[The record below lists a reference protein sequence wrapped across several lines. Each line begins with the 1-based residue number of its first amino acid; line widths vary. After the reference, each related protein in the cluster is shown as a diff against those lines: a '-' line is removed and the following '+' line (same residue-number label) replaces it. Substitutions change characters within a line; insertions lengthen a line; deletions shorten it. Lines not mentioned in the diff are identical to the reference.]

1 VDGSGVGASGKQTQ
15 LKMEHPMQI
24 LKKSTISVMVAA
36 AFAATNSIPSMA
48 LEVTYQP
55 YIQPGDASD
64 FAPHDLKV
72 IAWQTDETTP
82 NSASYTVEYGKN
94 PNYGATAMAEGRV
107 VDDYLSADPALPKPP
122 TASGAHVN
130 YYAVL
135 KGLKYDT
142 TYYYRVTGPG
152 LPAGGFAASF
162 HTRKQNGRFSFEVM
176 GDEGFFPALPNSN
189 PARRVNY
196 EARIVHEMYEVHNLS
211 IPGAPS
217 LPEPDLALNTG
228 DNVYFNG
235 AEGSYRDFWMPV
247 WNNDIS
253 SNETGAPFIRHIPYY
268 IVAGNHDLGSTGIS
282 ANLLG
287 TANAGQ
293 YSGGTGGGDAL
304 QYFNNYYFPLNGP
317 LGVDLQNIFNGD
329 SSTPNGFYFE
339 YNGVTYNSP
348 TAIEAFRASTTVD
361 TGKGSKRQIDSMG
374 NYSFDQG
381 NAHFVFLDGNPHLF
395 DALLSYTPTYQSAPT
410 GFPDYPGILRQWL
423 IRDLDST
430 RQTWKIVVF
439 HHPSFSSGNLTMRNF
454 QMRRVA
460 KLLEDH
466 GVNVVFNGH
475 EHNYQRTYPLHA
487 LASVADVPT
496 TLGDPAVAIDD
507 NFNGTD
513 RTVPDG
519 VIYLVEGA
527 GGEGGHDNALE
538 ATRGSGK
545 GVDQDD
551 SATGSYSYG
560 PGLTFPNGPDSWL
573 DDHLTGAE
581 MAPFMPN
588 AGLGPKITARFKAKV
603 FSFADVVINH
613 NKLSLYQISEPLLAT
628 SSATPSNPA
637 PYGTDVNGVP
647 INDPIPD
654 TLIDPATGQV
664 VSDPAEG
671 TSALLDMFT
680 VTKPDVDETLKAK
693 LSAPRIVM
701 PGSRLSYTLSV
712 DNHTGYAL
720 NGTQAVVRL
729 PKGAVFAGALGDTVT
744 RNGREVVVTI
754 GRLEPE
760 ETRSIQVEVK
770 VPAMSDDEAVLIASA
785 TIRSATAMP
794 VETNDVRT
802 RIEDHGREHTH
813 RRSLRKEAHR

>member
-1 VDGSGVGASGKQTQ
+1 
-15 LKMEHPMQI
+15 MFMPI
-24 LKKSTISVMVAA
+24 WKKRTFAVMVAA
-36 AFAATNSIPSMA
+36 AFAAMDSPPSLA

-55 YIQPGDASD
+55 YIQPGDASN

-72 IAWQTDETTP
+72 IAWQTDEPIP
-82 NSASYTVEYGKN
+82 NPASYVVEYGKS
-94 PNYGATAMAEGRV
+94 PKYGTAATAKGRI
-107 VDDYLSADPALPKPP
+107 VDDYLSADPSLPKPP
-122 TASGAHVN
+122 AASGAHVN
-130 YYAVL
+130 YYTVL
-135 KGLKYDT
+135 KGLNYDT
-142 TYYYRVTGPG
+142 TYYYRVAGPG
-152 LPAGGFAASF
+152 LPAGGFVASF

-211 IPGAPS
+211 IPGVPQ
-217 LPEPDLALNTG
+217 LPKPDLALNTG
-228 DNVYFNG
+228 DNVYFDG

-247 WNNDIS
+247 WNNNVS

-287 TANAGQ
+287 TANAGRF
-293 YSGGTGGGDAL
+293 SGGTGGGDAL

-329 SSTPNGFYFE
+329 SSTPTGFYFK

-348 TAIEAFRASTTVD
+348 AAIEAFRASTSVD

-395 DALLSYTPTYQSAPT
+395 DALLSYAPTYQNAPMS
-410 GFPDYPGILRQWL
+410 FPEYPIILRQWL
-423 IRDLDST
+423 IKDLDST
-430 RQTWKIVVF
+430 KQTWKIVVF
-439 HHPSFSSGNLTMRNF
+439 HHPSFSSGNLTVRNS
-454 QMRRVA
+454 QMRRIA

-475 EHNYQRTYPLHA
+475 EHNYQRTYPLRA
-487 LASVADVPT
+487 LASVADAPT
-496 TLGDPAVAIDD
+496 TGGAPAVAIDHS
-507 NFNGTD
+507 FNGTSN
-513 RTVPDG
+513 TVPDG

-551 SATGSYSYG
+551 AATGSYTYG
-560 PGLTFPNGPDSWL
+560 AGLTFPNGPASWL

-581 MAPFMPN
+581 MSPFMPN
-588 AGLGPKITARFKAKV
+588 AGQGPKITARFKAKV

-613 NKLSLYQISEPLLAT
+613 NKMSLYQMSEPLLAT
-628 SSATPSNPA
+628 SSATPANPA
-637 PYGTDVNGVP
+637 PFGTDVNGVP
-647 INDPIPD
+647 LNDPIPD
-654 TLIDPATGQV
+654 TLIDPATGQI
-664 VSDPAEG
+664 VSGPAEG
-671 TSALLDMFT
+671 TSALLDTFT
-680 VTKPDVDETLKAK
+680 VTKPEVEGTLKAE
-693 LSAPRIVM
+693 LSAPHTVT
-701 PGSRLSYTLSV
+701 PGTVLSYTLSV
-712 DNHTGYAL
+712 SNRTGYAL
-720 NGTQAVVRL
+720 NGTQAVVTL
-729 PKGAVFAGALGDTVT
+729 PKGASFTGTLGDAVT
-744 RNGREVVVTI
+744 QNGKEVVVTI

-760 ETRSIQVEVK
+760 EIRSIQVEVK
-770 VPAMSDDEAVLIASA
+770 VPAVNDDDAVLIASA
-785 TIRSATAMP
+785 KIRSATAMP
-794 VETNDVRT
+794 VDSNDVRT
-802 RIEDHGREHTH
+802 RVLSR
-813 RRSLRKEAHR
+813 

>member
-1 VDGSGVGASGKQTQ
+1 
-15 LKMEHPMQI
+15 MQI
-24 LKKSTISVMVAA
+24 WKKSTLAVMVAA
-36 AFAATNSIPSMA
+36 VFAATDSVSSLA

-55 YIQPGDASD
+55 YIQPGDASN

-72 IAWQTDETTP
+72 IAWQTDEPIP
-82 NSASYTVEYGKN
+82 NPASYTVEYGKS
-94 PNYGATAMAEGRV
+94 PSYGATAAAEGRV
-107 VDDYLSADPALPKPP
+107 VDDYLSADPSLPKPS

-130 YYAVL
+130 YYTVL
-135 KGLKYDT
+135 KGLNYDT

-152 LPAGGFAASF
+152 LSADGFAASF
-162 HTRKQNGRFSFEVM
+162 HTRKQHGRFSFEVM

-196 EARIVHEMYEVHNLS
+196 EARIVHEMYEAHNLS
-211 IPGAPS
+211 IPGVPQ
-217 LPEPDLALNTG
+217 LPKPDLALNTG
-228 DNVYFNG
+228 DNVYFDG

-287 TANAGQ
+287 SANAGQ
-293 YSGGTGGGDAL
+293 FSGGTGGGDAL

-317 LGVDLQNIFNGD
+317 KGVDVQNIFNGD
-329 SSTPNGFYFE
+329 SSTPTGFYFK

-348 TAIEAFRASTTVD
+348 TAIEAFRASTAVD
-361 TGKGSKRQIDSMG
+361 TGKGSKRQIDAMG

-410 GFPDYPGILRQWL
+410 GFPEYPSILRKWL
-423 IRDLDST
+423 INDLDST
-430 RQTWKIVVF
+430 KQTWKIVVF

-475 EHNYQRTYPLHA
+475 EHNYQRTYPLRA

-496 TLGDPAVAIDD
+496 TAGGPAVAIDD
-507 NFNGTD
+507 TFNGTSK
-513 RTVPDG
+513 TVPDG

-538 ATRGSGK
+538 GTRGSGK

-551 SATGSYSYG
+551 AATGSYSYG
-560 PGLTFPNGPDSWL
+560 PGLSFPNGPASWL

-581 MAPFMPN
+581 MSPFIPN
-588 AGLGPKITARFKAKV
+588 AGTGPKITARFKAKV

-613 NKLSLYQISEPLLAT
+613 NKLSLYQISEPLQAT

-637 PYGTDVNGVP
+637 PFGTDVNGVP
-647 INDPIPD
+647 LNDPIPD
-654 TLIDPATGQV
+654 TLIDPVTGKV
-664 VSDPAEG
+664 VSQPAAG
-671 TSALLDMFT
+671 NPALLDAFT
-680 VTKPDVDETLKAK
+680 VTKPEVGETLMTK
-693 LSAPRIVM
+693 LLAPRTAS
-701 PGSRLSYTLSV
+701 PGSVLNYTLSI
-712 DNHTGYAL
+712 DNRTGYPL
-720 NGTQAVVRL
+720 NGTQAIVTL
-729 PKGAVFAGALGDTVT
+729 PQGVDFSGTPGDAITQ
-744 RNGREVVVTI
+744 NGREVVITI
-754 GRLEPE
+754 GRLEAA
-760 ETRSIQVEVK
+760 ETRNVHVEVK
-770 VPAMSDDEAVLIASA
+770 IPAAGNEDAMLVASA
-785 TIRSATAMP
+785 SVRSATAMP
-794 VETNDVRT
+794 VHTNDVRT
-802 RIEDHGREHTH
+802 RVEGGHKHAV
-813 RRSLRKEAHR
+813 SMNEAHK